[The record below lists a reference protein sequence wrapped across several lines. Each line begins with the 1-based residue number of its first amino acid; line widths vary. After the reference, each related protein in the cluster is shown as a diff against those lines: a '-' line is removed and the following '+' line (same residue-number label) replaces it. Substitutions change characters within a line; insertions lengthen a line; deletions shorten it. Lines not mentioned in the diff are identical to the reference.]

1 MTAYFPY
8 SQIIS
13 EICNKIE
20 KTINRH
26 AYTGD
31 WQVADSKPNES
42 RKTSLTAISEL
53 YY

>member
-8 SQIIS
+8 SQIIN

-20 KTINRH
+20 KTISRH

-31 WQVADSKPNES
+31 WQVADSKSTES
-42 RKTSLTAISEL
+42 HKTSLAAISEL